1 MLHGF
6 FGSLLAI
13 AYRLSTCS
21 SSICLLWMNLCVH
34 IVLNLNPYYNV
45 SKFQWRWSYS
55 SKLLALVSRGGGVV
69 LGILSGLKIL

>member
-1 MLHGF
+1 
-6 FGSLLAI
+6 
-13 AYRLSTCS
+13 
-21 SSICLLWMNLCVH
+21 MNLCVH